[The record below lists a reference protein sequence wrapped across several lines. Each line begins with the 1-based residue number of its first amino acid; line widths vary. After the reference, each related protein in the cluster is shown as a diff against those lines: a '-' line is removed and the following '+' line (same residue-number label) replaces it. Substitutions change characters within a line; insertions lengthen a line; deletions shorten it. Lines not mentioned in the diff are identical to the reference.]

1 MKVDNMAVL
10 LIELGLSSLILISLM
25 MIVIKPFCKLILV
38 LGGM

>member
-1 MKVDNMAVL
+1 MRIDNMAVL